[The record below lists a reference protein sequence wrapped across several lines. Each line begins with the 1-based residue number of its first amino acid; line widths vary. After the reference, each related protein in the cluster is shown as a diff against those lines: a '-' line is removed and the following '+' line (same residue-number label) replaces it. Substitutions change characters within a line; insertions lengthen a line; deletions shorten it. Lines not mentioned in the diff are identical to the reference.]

1 MGFWFG
7 INLKNLRES
16 QSGAV
21 TLEAALGIG
30 ALIVTASLLIQVV
43 AVVVLQIQLQTIGYE
58 ALRIAVASGDVSK
71 RIWQAES
78 FILSENPRIESAFEP
93 DLSQVSM
100 RLSLPLP
107 VRLPGLP
114 TRLSFVQSAQL
125 LDRAVW

>member
-78 FILSENPRIESAFEP
+78 FILSENPLIESAFEP
-93 DLSQVSM
+93 DLSRVSM

-125 LDRAVW
+125 LDRAIW

>member
-1 MGFWFG
+1 MDIWSGV
-7 INLKNLRES
+7 NLKNLRES

-30 ALIVTASLLIQVV
+30 ALVVTASLLIQVV

-58 ALRIAVASGDVSK
+58 ALRIAVAPGDVSK

-78 FILSENPRIESAFEP
+78 FISSENPLVESSFEP
-93 DLSQVSM
+93 DLTQVSM

-107 VRLPGLP
+107 IRLPGLP

-125 LDRAVW
+125 LDRAIW